1 MFVTPD
7 LDSGIFETFTG
18 TLINSCHNHGDSPPP
33 HSLDE
38 EAAAGKFLRTIWNIG
53 MVVVTLAVLADD
65 KLLVGTA
72 YLRDS
77 NTRN

>member
-1 MFVTPD
+1 MFFTPD
-7 LDSGIFETFTG
+7 LDSGIFQTFPV
-18 TLINSCHNHGDSPPP
+18 TLFNSCPNHGDSPPP
-33 HSLDE
+33 HSLGE
-38 EAAAGKFLRTIWNIG
+38 EAAAGKLLMTIRNIG
-53 MVVVTLAVLADD
+53 MVMETLAVPTDD